1 MEISKQKLT
10 EDIASKMW
18 EASDPL
24 GMKGPLEDQDKMIQ
38 FNMKASILPIV
49 VHTLPVMEKTF
60 KAKMRELIAKGNS
73 LGMSADMI
81 LLDISMEIGE

>member
-1 MEISKQKLT
+1 MEISKQQLT

-24 GMKGPLEDQDKMIQ
+24 GMKGPLEAQDKMVQ
-38 FNMKASILPIV
+38 FHMKASILPIV

-60 KAKMRELIAKGNS
+60 KAKIREVMEKGQS
-73 LGMSADMI
+73 LGLSADMI
-81 LLDISMEIGE
+81 LLDISMEVAE